1 MNKND
6 KKAIFI
12 GECMIELNGDI
23 SSLGTLNSNMQVN
36 FGGDTYNSAVYFN
49 RLTDHKTNT
58 FYCTAL
64 SNDNFSKKM
73 ILRFKNEELN
83 CKYIRTDGTT
93 PPGLYSI
100 EIDERGERSFSYW
113 RNQSP
118 SKKIFTGDKINLQI
132 PEPKEASLKPYDFK
146 LEIVYEDD
154 DLLVINKPAGI
165 IMHPGAGNYD
175 ETIVNALMHYNKDSL
190 STIGD
195 ELRPG
200 IVHRIDKDTSGLI
213 VIAKN
218 NTTHENLSHQFSE
231 HTITRVY
238 QLLIWGKLRPS
249 SGKIDT
255 FITRSSKNR
264 QMMEV
269 SSSKGKR
276 AITNYKTI
284 EIFENDKTPTL
295 SLVECRLETGR
306 THQIR
311 VHMTHMGNSIMGDGK
326 YKKKYKKLKNIDAS
340 LENLIY
346 KLDRQ
351 FLHAQTLGF
360 IHPKTNDEMTF
371 TSILPQELENILVL
385 LRNTDK

>member
-1 MNKND
+1 MKKNINLLVEEDEHNLRIDVFINKR
-6 KKAIFI
+6 AT
-12 GECMIELNGDI
+12 LI
-23 SSLGTLNSNMQVN
+23 SRTRIKNLILKEK
-36 FGGDTYNSAVYFN
+36 
-49 RLTDHKTNT
+49 LTINNKIIN
-58 FYCTAL
+58 
-64 SNDNFSKKM
+64 
-73 ILRFKNEELN
+73 
-83 CKYIRTDGTT
+83 
-93 PPGLYSI
+93 
-100 EIDERGERSFSYW
+100 
-113 RNQSP
+113 SP
-118 SKKIFTGDKINLQI
+118 SKKIRTGDKIDFQI
-132 PEPKEASLKPYDFK
+132 PEPKEASIKPYKFK
-146 LEIVYEDD
+146 LEIVYEDN
-154 DLLVINKPAGI
+154 DLMIIDKPAGI

-175 ETIVNALMHYNKDSL
+175 KTIVNALMYYNKDSL

-218 NTTHENLSHQFSE
+218 NITHENLSHQFSE

-269 SSSKGKR
+269 SNSKGKR

-326 YKKKYKKLKNIDAS
+326 YKKKYKKLKNIDTS

-351 FLHAQTLGF
+351 FLHAHTLGF
-360 IHPKTNDEMTF
+360 IHPKTNKEMTF
-371 TSILPQELENILVL
+371 TSILPQELENILIL
-385 LRNTDK
+385 LRNTSK

>member
-1 MNKND
+1 MKKNINLIVEEDENNLRLDVFINKRE
-6 KKAIFI
+6 K
-12 GECMIELNGDI
+12 LI
-23 SSLGTLNSNMQVN
+23 SRTRIKNL
-36 FGGDTYNSAVYFN
+36 
-49 RLTDHKTNT
+49 
-58 FYCTAL
+58 
-64 SNDNFSKKM
+64 
-73 ILRFKNEELN
+73 ILKEKLQINNL
-83 CKYIRTDGTT
+83 I
-93 PPGLYSI
+93 
-100 EIDERGERSFSYW
+100 ID
-113 RNQSP
+113 SP
-118 SKKIFTGDKINLQI
+118 SKKVSTGDKINLKI
-132 PEPKEASLKPYDFK
+132 PEPEEASLKPYKFNLD
-146 LEIVYEDD
+146 IVHEDD

-175 ETIVNALMHYNKDSL
+175 KTIVNALVYYNKNSL

-200 IVHRIDKDTSGLI
+200 IVHRIDKDTSGLV

-218 NTTHENLSHQFSE
+218 NETHENLSLQFSE
-231 HTITRVY
+231 HSITRVY

-269 SSSKGKR
+269 SISKGKR

-284 EIFENDKTPTL
+284 EVFENNKTPTL

-326 YKKKYKKLKNIDAS
+326 YKKKYKKLKNIDTN
-340 LENLIY
+340 LENLIH

-351 FLHAQTLGF
+351 FLHAKTLGF
-360 IHPKTNDEMTF
+360 IHPRTKNELIF
-371 TSILPQELENILVL
+371 SSILPQELEKIVQL
-385 LRNTDK
+385 LRNTSK

>member
-1 MNKND
+1 MIFLVNENENNLRLDVFINKREYLISRTRIKNLILKD
-6 KKAIFI
+6 KLLINNKII
-12 GECMIELNGDI
+12 N
-23 SSLGTLNSNMQVN
+23 
-36 FGGDTYNSAVYFN
+36 
-49 RLTDHKTNT
+49 
-58 FYCTAL
+58 
-64 SNDNFSKKM
+64 
-73 ILRFKNEELN
+73 
-83 CKYIRTDGTT
+83 
-93 PPGLYSI
+93 
-100 EIDERGERSFSYW
+100 
-113 RNQSP
+113 SP
-118 SKKIFTGDKINLQI
+118 SKKVSTGDEINLEI
-132 PEPKEASLKPYDFK
+132 PEPKEASLKPYNFK
-146 LEIVYEDD
+146 LVVVYEDE

-165 IMHPGAGNYD
+165 IMHPGAGNHD
-175 ETIVNALMHYNKDSL
+175 KTIVNALMYYNKDSL
-190 STIGD
+190 SSIGD

-213 VIAKN
+213 VVAKN
-218 NTTHENLSHQFSE
+218 NITHENLSQQFSE

-311 VHMTHMGNSIMGDGK
+311 VHMTHLGNSIMGDGK
-326 YKKKYKKLKNIDAS
+326 YKKKYKKLKNIDTS

-346 KLDRQ
+346 KLNRQ

-360 IHPKTNDEMTF
+360 AHPKTNKKMTF

-385 LRNTDK
+385 LRNTSK

>member
-1 MNKND
+1 MEKNINLIVEENENNLRLDVFVNKREKLISRTRIKNLIL
-6 KKAIFI
+6 KERLK
-12 GECMIELNGDI
+12 LNNI
-23 SSLGTLNSNMQVN
+23 
-36 FGGDTYNSAVYFN
+36 
-49 RLTDHKTNT
+49 
-58 FYCTAL
+58 
-64 SNDNFSKKM
+64 
-73 ILRFKNEELN
+73 IIKN
-83 CKYIRTDGTT
+83 
-93 PPGLYSI
+93 
-100 EIDERGERSFSYW
+100 
-113 RNQSP
+113 P
-118 SKKIFTGDKINLQI
+118 SKKIYTGDKIDLRI
-132 PEPKEASLKPYDFK
+132 PEPKEASLKPYNFK
-146 LEIVYEDD
+146 LKIVYEDE
-154 DLLVINKPAGI
+154 DLLVIDKPAGI

-175 ETIVNALMHYNKDSL
+175 ETIVNALMYYNKDSL

-218 NTTHENLSHQFSE
+218 NVTHENLSYQFSE

-269 SSSKGKR
+269 SSSKGKK

-284 EIFENDKTPTL
+284 EIFENEKTPTL

-326 YKKKYKKLKNIDAS
+326 YKKKYKKLKNIDTS

-360 IHPKTNDEMTF
+360 IHPKTNKEMTF
-371 TSILPQELENILVL
+371 TSILPQELENILKL
-385 LRNTDK
+385 LRKTSK